1 MVPVV
6 APHPASRVWPGAEP
20 EVTRSVVT
28 YTFATVSPRRSALL
42 GVLGCASLVVGCG
55 SGDDTAAERGTQTII
70 ELPDSQPGDVI
81 ALRSGDAESRVVEWI
96 DRRAGTIRSVDLA
109 VDDLTASDIVTLAS
123 IEVGTDGEQRGL
135 LGHAVIDG
143 VRYAAWTD
151 PDTEHLLVGAL
162 GDGQSESD
170 GESVPAG
177 VDRIVWDAGGTA
189 GGAVGGHLEATT
201 DGKLVLGIG
210 QLTDWA
216 KDHGSGAMLLVD
228 PAGPAD
234 QEPVVLSDGYTNPF
248 AFAVI
253 DDQLWVADNAVGD
266 DIERI
271 GTIDLGAGSKR
282 VDRSDL
288 DVTDTAPRA
297 PSAVTALPD
306 GEIAICGFLDAQL
319 RRWSSD
325 PAGYGDPLG
334 PCLTG
339 ATDLADGTIVTAT
352 IDGLVAFTP

>member
-1 MVPVV
+1 MLV
-6 APHPASRVWPGAEP
+6 AGCRSSDTGTADRSPRTMIEVPGA
-20 EVTRSVVT
+20 
-28 YTFATVSPRRSALL
+28 
-42 GVLGCASLVVGCG
+42 
-55 SGDDTAAERGTQTII
+55 
-70 ELPDSQPGDVI
+70 QPGDVI
-81 ALRSGDAESRVVEWI
+81 ALRAGDAGSGVVEWI

-109 VDDLTASDIVTLAS
+109 VDDLTATDIVTLAS

-162 GDGQSESD
+162 TSDSSD
-170 GESVPAG
+170 GGDEIVPAG

-189 GGAVGGHLEATT
+189 GGAVGGHLEATS

-216 KDHGSGAMLLVD
+216 KDHGSGAMLLLD

-248 AFAVI
+248 AFVVI
-253 DDQLWVADNAVGD
+253 DEQLWVADNAVGD
-266 DIERI
+266 DVERI
-271 GTIDLGAGSKR
+271 GSIDLGAGSER
-282 VDRSDL
+282 ADRSDL
-288 DVTDTAPRA
+288 DVTDTTPRA
-297 PSAVTALPD
+297 PSAVTVLPD

-339 ATDLADGTIVTAT
+339 ATVLADGSIVTAT
-352 IDGLVAFTP
+352 IDGLVTFVP